1 MNEYREPRNYEELV
15 QMITAMEYG
24 DYVENDD
31 TGHLRV
37 AEVTNMC
44 GGKYLMFEDREVCGL
59 TSDVEEVAKF
69 IAEGWEY

>member
-1 MNEYREPRNYEELV
+1 MSEYREPRNYEELV
-15 QMITAMEYG
+15 QMIAMMEYG

-31 TGHLRV
+31 TGHLRT
-37 AEVTNMC
+37 AEVTHMA
-44 GGKYLMFEDREVCGL
+44 GGIYLMFEDKEVCGQ